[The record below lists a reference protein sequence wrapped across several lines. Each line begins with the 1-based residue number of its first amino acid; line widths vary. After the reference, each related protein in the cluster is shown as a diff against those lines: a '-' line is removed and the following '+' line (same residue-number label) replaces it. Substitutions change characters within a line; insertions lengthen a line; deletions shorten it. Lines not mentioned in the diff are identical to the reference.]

1 VTVTDPATPPPK
13 RTHRFTTDAQEE
25 FRRGGRR
32 RLVWAGAVA
41 LAGLAALVLLGPD
54 ERAVKEKFEYYG
66 APSDEMRI
74 MPEISIE
81 DGSDIVSQIPK
92 SLQVPPPPANMDII
106 EEEEDP
112 DAVEAKPEE
121 KAEDPNELDVAV
133 DNPQPDAETSS
144 DHQVEM
150 TLPTQSSTDWFIL
163 EMVRPEYPLDASESE
178 RRTRIIFVN
187 LWIFVRPDGTVS
199 DVMVTSTN
207 GGQTFIDAT
216 TEALL
221 KWRFGW
227 RVDPGIGRQ
236 IQMTWR
242 FKSPYFTTGRGF

>member
-1 VTVTDPATPPPK
+1 MTEPVHDSPQRP
-13 RTHRFTTDAQEE
+13 HRFTTEAQAAY
-25 FRRGGRR
+25 RRGGRR
-32 RLVWAGAVA
+32 RLVWAGAVT
-41 LAGLAALVLLGPD
+41 LAGLVVLVLLGPD
-54 ERAVKEKFEYYG
+54 ERVVKEKFEYYG

-81 DGSDIVSQIPK
+81 DVADLVSQLPK
-92 SLQVPPPPANMDII
+92 SLQIPPPPANMDII

-121 KAEDPNELDVAV
+121 KTDDPNELDVAV

-150 TLPTQSSTDWFIL
+150 SLPTQSSTDWFIL
-163 EMVRPEYPLDASESE
+163 EMVRPEYPLDATESE
-178 RRTRIIFVN
+178 RRTRVIFVN

-207 GGQTFIDAT
+207 GGQAFSDAT
-216 TEALL
+216 IEALL
-221 KWRFGW
+221 KWKFGW
-227 RVDPGIGRQ
+227 RIDPGIGRQ

-242 FKSPYFTTGRGF
+242 FKSPYFTPGGRF